1 MIRIEH
7 VHKSFRR
14 KGKDIVVLEDISFE
28 VKEREF
34 VSIVGPSGCGKTT
47 LLNIVAGLEKPSSGR
62 LLIDGE
68 EVSSTSSNIGV
79 CFQEAPLFPWKTV
92 LQNVELALKVRK
104 KNDTK
109 SGAEGY
115 LKSVGLLDFSDFYP
129 KELSGGMKQKAAL
142 ARALALES
150 KILLMD
156 EPFGDLDAQTRA
168 LMQEDL
174 LRIRQDYGK
183 TVLLVTHSIDEAVFL
198 SDRIIILSSL
208 PAKIVKIM
216 NVDLPERSPEIRSQA
231 KFSEL
236 RYKIWEIVRS
246 EILLPKQKPIGQF
259 VD

>member
-1 MIRIEH
+1 M
-7 VHKSFRR
+7 
-14 KGKDIVVLEDISFE
+14 
-28 VKEREF
+28 
-34 VSIVGPSGCGKTT
+34 
-47 LLNIVAGLEKPSSGR
+47 
-62 LLIDGE
+62 
-68 EVSSTSSNIGV
+68 
-79 CFQEAPLFPWKTV
+79 

-115 LKSVGLLDFSDFYP
+115 LKAVGLLDFSDFYP

-150 KILLMD
+150 RILLMD

-216 NVDLPERSPEIRSQA
+216 NVDLPERSPEIRAQA

-236 RYKIWEIVRS
+236 RYKIWEMVRS